1 LKAVS
6 IMWTEGVSLEEA
18 QVVISAVQHLL
29 RLVHGAAH
37 RGGFV
42 LPPSAIRPFGTWV
55 VPSIPQGEPYWG
67 VPYYVDSSFD
77 PVLGQIVAPT
87 WLEVVRQ
94 EPWQREGP
102 HYDVAIVEQDLTDE
116 PGRVVPFGAV
126 DYTLAATL
134 PGVATVMSVH
144 RVRELAGKEQRRLAL
159 RRLATHNF
167 GHVLGLPRGDRGHD
181 VRRSFGEVHCTR
193 RCLMRAAPTLAEVLS
208 YAEEES
214 RDGVML
220 CDLCQHDAV
229 ATAANSLFSAS

>member
-1 LKAVS
+1 MKAVS

-18 QVVISAVQHLL
+18 QLVISAVQHLL
-29 RLVHGAAH
+29 RLVHGVAGRA
-37 RGGFV
+37 GFV

-67 VPYYVDSSFD
+67 VQYYVDSSYD
-77 PVLGQIVAPT
+77 PALGQIVAPT

-116 PGRVVPFGAV
+116 PERAVPFGPL
-126 DYTLAATL
+126 DYTLAASV
-134 PGVATVMSVH
+134 PGLATVISVH
-144 RVRELAGKEQRRLAL
+144 RVRELAQREQRRLAL

-167 GHVLGLPRGDRGHD
+167 GHVLGLPDERREHD
-181 VRRSFGEVHCTR
+181 IRHTYGGLHCTR
-193 RCLMRAAPTLAEVLS
+193 RCLMRASPTLAEVLS

-220 CDLCQHDAV
+220 CDLCRHDALGI
-229 ATAANSLFSAS
+229 AAGSLFSVS